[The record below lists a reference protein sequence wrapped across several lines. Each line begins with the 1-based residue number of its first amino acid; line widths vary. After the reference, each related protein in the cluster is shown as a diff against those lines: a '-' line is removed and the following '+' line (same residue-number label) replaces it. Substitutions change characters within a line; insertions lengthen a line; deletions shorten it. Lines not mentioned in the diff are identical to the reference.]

1 MIAETRK
8 LVCAYNKRAGFK
20 KVAQSLSEHM
30 EESEPSQPGEKCR
43 EIEEWNQKLQADI
56 EKGER

>member
-1 MIAETRK
+1 MN

-20 KVAQSLSEHM
+20 KVAQTLSEHM
-30 EESEPSQPGEKCR
+30 EESGEKCR

-56 EKGER
+56 EKGEM